1 MQYNSQKLGAKMS
14 ISEYYPK
21 PRLFSLPFG
30 YSNLSLH
37 PLITQGQISLAKS
50 TRQSLCPIFN
60 ISIIQIPGNFDI
72 FQLSSF
78 MRVNPKPWICHRFK
92 IRQNDFFNIQR
103 HDIVKI
109 VIIYISAGYGRD
121 DVSSDVRILTLRGK
135 YFSYNFIPPQLE

>member
-1 MQYNSQKLGAKMS
+1 
-14 ISEYYPK
+14 
-21 PRLFSLPFG
+21 
-30 YSNLSLH
+30 
-37 PLITQGQISLAKS
+37 
-50 TRQSLCPIFN
+50 
-60 ISIIQIPGNFDI
+60 
-72 FQLSSF
+72 

-135 YFSYNFIPPQLE
+135 YFSYNFIPQRKSNVFFLKSKEEQFRDVISLKK